1 MLCHLYVLY
10 QWSNDEVLMFQSLM
24 DKRIKP
30 WVTKKIVEYI
40 GEEEPT
46 LTDFICQKVVAHSSP
61 QSIQNDVA
69 MVSNCT
75 FLLVGY
81 DTFHIRIT
89 FLLLFML
96 QFCTGCFGISCVN
109 MQVWNSALEFEYSR
123 VVFDPDEWC
132 VDLCLTHIWQGRA
145 VRVAL

>member
-1 MLCHLYVLY
+1 
-10 QWSNDEVLMFQSLM
+10 M

-69 MVSNCT
+69 MVSLQT
-75 FLLVGY
+75 FPLCEY
-81 DTFHIRIT
+81 
-89 FLLLFML
+89 
-96 QFCTGCFGISCVN
+96 
-109 MQVWNSALEFEYSR
+109 NS
-123 VVFDPDEWC
+123 
-132 VDLCLTHIWQGRA
+132 
-145 VRVAL
+145 